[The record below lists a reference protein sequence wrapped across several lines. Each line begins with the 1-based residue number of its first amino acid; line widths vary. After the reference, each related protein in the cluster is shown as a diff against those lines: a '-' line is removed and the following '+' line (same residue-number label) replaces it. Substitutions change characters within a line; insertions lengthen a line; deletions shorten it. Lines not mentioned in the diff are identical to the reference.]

1 VLLVLVEA
9 EAGPALCEAL
19 LFLGICEGLRQT
31 QVSLLG
37 SRSDLDATLGQI
49 QLSLGHGV
57 NIDSEKEE
65 LGVRL
70 QVCIEGYLSILVGC
84 HIEEGQ
90 GGVP

>member
-1 VLLVLVEA
+1 VLLVLVKA
-9 EAGPALCEAL
+9 ETSSALCEAL
-19 LFLGICEGLRQT
+19 LFLGICQGLRQT

-37 SRSDLDATLGQI
+37 SRGHLDATLGQI

-57 NIDSEKEE
+57 YIDSEKEE

-70 QVCIEGYLSILVGC
+70 QVCIEDYLSILVGC